1 MTPMIPSNRDLAFDG
16 NLTQA
21 RYELHKAID
30 RGGEAEQAAWSR
42 DWGEAALTHAE
53 GVSPDWDE
61 SGPSERLIQAA
72 SRATEIAANLH
83 AALHR
88 DAPVMSTAKE
98 HLSSLRR
105 QLLTINK
112 CLEAEDE

>member
-1 MTPMIPSNRDLAFDG
+1 MTPMIPSNRDLEFDG

-30 RGGEAEQAAWSR
+30 RGGEAEQAAWTR
-42 DWGEAALTHAE
+42 NWGEAALTRAE

-105 QLLTINK
+105 QLLTINE
-112 CLEAEDE
+112 CLDAEDQ